1 MGVSLR
7 LHRNFALTAI
17 IIVALLVGAVN
28 FATAQGERVLVVGHA
43 ESTDFYDPARGFTG
57 TTGIVNRAT
66 YETLVTFPDE
76 GTDTVE
82 PLLAT
87 DWSVSEDGI
96 QYTFTLHDGVT
107 FNDGSPLTADDV
119 VFSIKRLQNVD
130 GNPSFLADFITNVEA
145 MDASTVVFTLDGPRA
160 SFLSEL
166 SNYAFSVSSKAKIDA
181 NGGSDA
187 DNAVEIDTADAFLD
201 QTSAGSGPYIL
212 DGWETSVRTELVR
225 NENYWGEQP
234 YFDRVI
240 IINIPEAATQKTE
253 LEAGNIDIALDLS
266 RDQAAELDGVDGITV
281 FRGPSLTTHFLLM
294 NEDPDVGGIVSNPTV
309 QLAIRYALDYE
320 GYKELWGGIAPGS
333 NLAFGMPAG
342 WGEDKNIGRDLDRA
356 RELLTEAGYP
366 DGFDITLSYP
376 DFTWQGVDM
385 NVNAQKVQADL
396 AEVGINVSLNVAEL
410 GVSLEEYRNGDQGFG
425 YWFWGPDVLVS
436 ADFFSFLPG
445 GAVAGA
451 RANWLPENAPQ
462 EVLDWMDAA
471 KIETDGE
478 ARAEI
483 FDQLQAYAQE
493 NGPFAPFNQPGI
505 QTAYLS
511 TLEGYIWHPQWA
523 VDVSLLSR
531 AE

>member
-1 MGVSLR
+1 
-7 LHRNFALTAI
+7 
-17 IIVALLVGAVN
+17 
-28 FATAQGERVLVVGHA
+28 
-43 ESTDFYDPARGFTG
+43 
-57 TTGIVNRAT
+57 
-66 YETLVTFPDE
+66 
-76 GTDTVE
+76 
-82 PLLAT
+82 
-87 DWSVSEDGI
+87 
-96 QYTFTLHDGVT
+96 
-107 FNDGSPLTADDV
+107 
-119 VFSIKRLQNVD
+119 
-130 GNPSFLADFITNVEA
+130 
-145 MDASTVVFTLDGPRA
+145 
-160 SFLSEL
+160 
-166 SNYAFSVSSKAKIDA
+166 
-181 NGGSDA
+181 
-187 DNAVEIDTADAFLD
+187 
-201 QTSAGSGPYIL
+201 
-212 DGWETSVRTELVR
+212 
-225 NENYWGEQP
+225 
-234 YFDRVI
+234 
-240 IINIPEAATQKTE
+240 
-253 LEAGNIDIALDLS
+253 
-266 RDQAAELDGVDGITV
+266 
-281 FRGPSLTTHFLLM
+281 
-294 NEDPDVGGIVSNPTV
+294 
-309 QLAIRYALDYE
+309 
-320 GYKELWGGIAPGS
+320 
-333 NLAFGMPAG
+333 
-342 WGEDKNIGRDLDRA
+342 
-356 RELLTEAGYP
+356 LLTEAGYP